1 MRGTRSYKG
10 RRRPDSVWVRIVLR
24 AFKVRKCVCR
34 EKVAVPGSLAVK
46 GAVAVV
52 DTVNVVGGEGGVFV
66 TD

>member
-34 EKVAVPGSLAVK
+34 EKVAVPGSLVVAGV
-46 GAVAVV
+46 VAVG
-52 DTVNVVGGEGGVFV
+52 VVVLVGVRAKEECL
-66 TD
+66 

>member
-10 RRRPDSVWVRIVLR
+10 RRRPDSVWVMIVLR

-34 EKVAVPGSLAVK
+34 EKVAVPGSLAVT
-46 GAVAVV
+46 GVVAVV
-52 DTVNVVGGEGGVFV
+52 DTVDVVGGEGGVFV